1 MNLYCTRY
9 GLNCTYFDSP
19 HGLQNVENVSNA
31 IDMAKLTAICMQN
44 EVFRRVVN
52 TKIYELDVRRVVGLT
67 DFLRGIEPG
76 EVASMD
82 KMKKL
87 EQKKLRD
94 RMNSEILYEQYM

>member
-1 MNLYCTRY
+1 
-9 GLNCTYFDSP
+9 
-19 HGLQNVENVSNA
+19 
-31 IDMAKLTAICMQN
+31 MAKLTAICMQN